1 MWGRVARAWSPDSEP
16 IHASR
21 YLLSFALST
30 FYRLCYATIYH
41 AHIQYIPTQALS
53 LFVALPVSSLKIA
66 EFYPFS
72 AILLFEDLCHS
83 LVQLLPICLPSLINK
98 ELQIIWSYLRL
109 VSASHF
115 ALPHDVPDVQV
126 IEHNLQSPLP
136 RSWRAPWSSEVP
148 SIVGSRSLSP
158 AKPNRLTA

>member
-1 MWGRVARAWSPDSEP
+1 MSGAVWRSRLSVYLCSYSRA
-16 IHASR
+16 ASI
-21 YLLSFALST
+21 YVQLST
-30 FYRLCYATIYH
+30 FYCLCYASMYH
-41 AHIQYIPTQALS
+41 AHIQYTLTQALS

-115 ALPHDVPDVQV
+115 ALPHRLFLRAVVKKSK
-126 IEHNLQSPLP
+126 NLL
-136 RSWRAPWSSEVP
+136 
-148 SIVGSRSLSP
+148 VG
-158 AKPNRLTA
+158 